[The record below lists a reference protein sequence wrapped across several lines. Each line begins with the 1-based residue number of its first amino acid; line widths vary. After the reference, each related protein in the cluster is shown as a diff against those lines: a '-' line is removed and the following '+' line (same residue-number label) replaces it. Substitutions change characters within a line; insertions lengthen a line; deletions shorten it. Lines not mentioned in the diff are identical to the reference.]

1 MSRIAICPGSFDPV
15 TRGHEDIIR
24 RAARLFDE
32 VIVVVGANPLKSP
45 IFSADE
51 RVELISMV
59 CRDLDNVHVDKFE
72 GLLIDYARE
81 KNAMAIVKGL
91 RAVSD
96 FDYEFQIALTNHKL
110 APNVETVFLTSNSHN
125 MFLSSS
131 VVRQVAQFGGDI
143 TQFVPECIVDMVSQ
157 RMQQNY
163 KQQLLEGMSGITE

>member
-1 MSRIAICPGSFDPV
+1 MKRNDSMKRIAICPGSFDPV

-24 RAARLFDE
+24 RAARLFDQ
-32 VIVVVGANPLKSP
+32 VIVVVGANPDKSP

-51 RVELISMV
+51 RVELISLV
-59 CRDLDNVHVDKFE
+59 CRDLPNVSVDQFQ
-72 GLLIDYARE
+72 GLLVDYAKE
-81 KNAMAIVKGL
+81 KNAVAIVKGL

-110 APNVETVFLTSNSHN
+110 APNVETVFFTSNSHN

-143 TQFVPECIVDMVSQ
+143 TQFVPECVLDRVTA
-157 RMQQNY
+157 RMRENY
-163 KQQLLEGMSGITE
+163 SV